1 VSDTVAGRMSL
12 LDRYLTVWIFA
23 AMALGVALGF
33 FFQGPVEAFNERL
46 TVGQHTNLLIAVGLI
61 LMMYPPLAK
70 VKYELMPKVFA
81 DVRILGLSLVQNW
94 IVGPLLMF
102 ALAVGFFGFVAP
114 AVFGPD
120 PRWGQYMVGLI
131 LVGIARC
138 IAMVLVWNQLARGN
152 SEYAAGLVALNSV
165 FQIITFGF
173 YAWVFVTLLPPLFGL
188 EAMVVDVSI
197 GQIFASVMIYLG
209 VPFAAGI
216 LSRVVLLPLKGH
228 EWYDRAFVPRI
239 SPLTLVALLFTIV
252 VMFSLQ
258 GERIIHQP
266 LDVLWIALPL
276 SVYFVVMFLVS
287 FLMAYRLG
295 ADYSRSATLAFT
307 ASGNNFELAIAV
319 AIAVFGIT
327 SPVAFAT
334 VVGPLVEVPVLIGL
348 VHVSLWL
355 LRRFYGGQVAD
366 EVVERAVRRTAA
378 DGSVAAA
385 AGSADA
391 VGAAAGSTAA
401 ALSALEDEACHTT
414 QQVRGVPREKN

>member
-1 VSDTVAGRMSL
+1 MSESVAGRMSL

-23 AMALGVALGF
+23 AMGLGLALGF
-33 FFQGPVEAFNERL
+33 FFQAPAEAFNKRL
-46 TVGQHTNLLIAVGLI
+46 TMGQHTNLLIAVGLI

-81 DVRILGLSLVQNW
+81 DVRILSLSLVQNW
-94 IVGPLLMF
+94 VIGPILMF
-102 ALAVGFFGFVAP
+102 VLAAGFFGFVAP
-114 AVFGPD
+114 ALFGPS
-120 PRWGQYMVGLI
+120 PRWGHYMVGLI

-165 FQIITFGF
+165 FQIVTFGL
-173 YAWVFVTLLPPLFGL
+173 YAWIFVTVLPPLLGL
-188 EAMVVDVSI
+188 AGTVVDVRMD
-197 GQIFASVMIYLG
+197 QIFVSVMIYLG
-209 VPFAAGI
+209 IPFAAGI
-216 LSRVVLLPLKGH
+216 LSRVILLPIKGAR
-228 EWYDRAFVPRI
+228 WYDGVFVPRI
-239 SPLTLVALLFTIV
+239 SPITLIALLFTIV

-266 LDVLWIALPL
+266 LDVLWIAVPL
-276 SVYFVVMFLVS
+276 SFYFVIMFLVS

-307 ASGNNFELAIAV
+307 ASGNNFELAIAA

-348 VHVSLWL
+348 VHVSLYL
-355 LRRFYGGQVAD
+355 MRRLYGGRASD
-366 EVVERAVRRTAA
+366 AVV
-378 DGSVAAA
+378 VAAA
-385 AGSADA
+385 AAATARDGSVDA
-391 VGAAAGSTAA
+391 G
-401 ALSALEDEACHTT
+401 C
-414 QQVRGVPREKN
+414 RECGRA